1 MSDTDKRWRCW
12 WLPDHWVGEFLANLC
27 DRRERERERERER
40 SERWRE
46 EGESNVSEKW
56 RE

>member
-1 MSDTDKRWRCW
+1 MSDIDKRWHCR
-12 WLPDHWVGEFLANLC
+12 WLLDRRVGEFLASLW
-27 DRRERERERERER
+27 DRRERER

-46 EGESNVSEKW
+46 EGESNVW